1 MSRPISPLARE
12 SCWKTSL
19 PFYLPVT
26 GRCINYFDVNDA
38 DMNFSFSFP
47 VYSGIRIAGININKE
62 GENFRTFDLF
72 IQSLSLEDP
81 FARVQ
86 VKFYE

>member
-1 MSRPISPLARE
+1 
-12 SCWKTSL
+12 
-19 PFYLPVT
+19 
-26 GRCINYFDVNDA
+26 
-38 DMNFSFSFP
+38 MNFFFSFP
-47 VYSGIRIAGININKE
+47 VYSGIGIAGININKE

-81 FARVQ
+81 FARVLI